1 MGKKILVISTSLREG
16 SNSDLL
22 AEAFLK
28 GAREVGHKVEKV
40 SLKDK
45 TIGFCKG
52 CLACQKTGN
61 CVIRDDAGGIVEKML
76 HADVLVFATP
86 VYYYEM
92 SGQMKTLLDRANPL
106 YTADYAYRAVYLLAT
121 AADEDEH
128 AINGA
133 RKGVEGFIACFERAY
148 LAGLL
153 HDSAKC
159 MSDEKK
165 LQICDKN
172 HISYSSMEAEHPYLL
187 HGKVG
192 AYIAREKFKIR
203 DEDILQAITWHTT
216 GRPNMSLLEKIIF
229 IADYIEPSRKP
240 VKELDLIRRLAF
252 EDIDRTMEKILS
264 NTLKYLAVKNTPVDT
279 MTQTTYESYKK

>member
-1 MGKKILVISTSLREG
+1 MKKIKKY
-16 SNSDLL
+16 
-22 AEAFLK
+22 LK
-28 GAREVGHKVEKV
+28 KH
-40 SLKDK
+40 LTKD
-45 TIGFCKG
+45 
-52 CLACQKTGN
+52 
-61 CVIRDDAGGIVEKML
+61 RY
-76 HADVLVFATP
+76 HH
-86 VYYYEM
+86 
-92 SGQMKTLLDRANPL
+92 TLGVA
-106 YTADYAYRAVYLLAT
+106 YTAAALAMKYNT
-121 AADEDEH
+121 DTSNANLAQ
-128 AINGA
+128 
-133 RKGVEGFIACFERAY
+133 RAY

-153 HDSAKC
+153 HDCAKC

-165 LQICDKN
+165 LQMYDKN

-192 AYIAREKFKIR
+192 AHIARAKFKIR